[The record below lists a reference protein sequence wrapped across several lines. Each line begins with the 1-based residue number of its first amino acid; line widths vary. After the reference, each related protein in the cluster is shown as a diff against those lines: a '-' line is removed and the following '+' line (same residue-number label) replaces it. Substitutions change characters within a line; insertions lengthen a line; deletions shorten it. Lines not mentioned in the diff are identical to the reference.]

1 MGWLT
6 WNPDT
11 KRFEADHGDAIECN
25 YVKMYEPWRAANAV
39 WLINQNIEQ
48 QLNSLPK
55 ESD

>member
-11 KRFEADHGDAIECN
+11 KRFEVD

-39 WLINQNIEQ
+39 WLINQNIEA
-48 QLNSLPK
+48 QLNSLPR